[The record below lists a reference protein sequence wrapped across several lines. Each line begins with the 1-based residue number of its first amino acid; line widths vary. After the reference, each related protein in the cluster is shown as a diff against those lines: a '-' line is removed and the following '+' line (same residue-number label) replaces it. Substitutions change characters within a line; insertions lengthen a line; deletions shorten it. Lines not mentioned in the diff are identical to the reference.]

1 MLCFRGS
8 RLPPFLEPF
17 ALLLGAPDDRRH
29 TQAPTLPDRQGGSTM
44 QHGSQHPEGTGPTHG
59 SDGAQP
65 APYNRKATMRQ
76 ELDMML
82 NGRYHVNRQLNSA

>member
-1 MLCFRGS
+1 
-8 RLPPFLEPF
+8 
-17 ALLLGAPDDRRH
+17 
-29 TQAPTLPDRQGGSTM
+29 M

>member
-1 MLCFRGS
+1 
-8 RLPPFLEPF
+8 
-17 ALLLGAPDDRRH
+17 
-29 TQAPTLPDRQGGSTM
+29 M
-44 QHGSQHPEGTGPTHG
+44 QHGSQHPEGTGPPG
-59 SDGAQP
+59 AAGAQP